1 MSDLRLKTG
10 FIKRAA
16 MAAVCVIAFGFGAS
30 AQVYEQSPFKLTV
43 VTDRLSFMEG
53 EPVEVSLI
61 IRNTTDRTV
70 SFSMYDVFY
79 TTYQPVAYT
88 MEGREVES
96 AVRYRQMDRT
106 VQDVV
111 QYIEPRIV
119 RIAPDEKIVKR
130 IDLRSCYDLSTGS
143 RYRVRAFFMPDA
155 KNPQVLRSENS
166 VEIQIIPVER
176 EIDTTI
182 ELPSRYAGGITPG
195 EMIQLFL
202 TAEKTRSWNNM
213 LKYLMVE
220 KYIAAYPDYAMSY
233 NAGTDPVKRR
243 VLRDFVTY
251 LSTPRRDY
259 IVDYSI
265 VSESIL
271 DGGKNAYV
279 EAKVTRQS
287 APKPFVYTYKY
298 SLESVNGSWLITGV
312 DATVSK
318 ERILGK

>member
-1 MSDLRLKTG
+1 MSDLRQKTR

-16 MAAVCVIAFGFGAS
+16 LAAVCVIAFQLVSA
-30 AQVYEQSPFKLTV
+30 AQVYEQSPFKLSV
-43 VTDRLSFMEG
+43 IVDRLSFMEG
-53 EPVEVSLI
+53 EPVEVSLVV
-61 IRNTTDRTV
+61 RNTSDRTA

-79 TTYQPVAYT
+79 TTFQPVAYT

-96 AVRYRQMDRT
+96 TVQYRQMNRT

-111 QYIEPRIV
+111 QYIEPRTV

-130 IDLRSCYDLSTGS
+130 IDLRNCYDFAAGS
-143 RYRVRAFFMPDA
+143 KYRVRAFFMPDA
-155 KNPQVLRSENS
+155 KTPFCLRSGNS
-166 VEIQIIPVER
+166 VELQIVSAER

-182 ELPSRYAGGITPG
+182 KLPSQYAGGITPG

-213 LKYLMVE
+213 LKYLQIE
-220 KYIAAYPDYAMSY
+220 KYIAAYPDYAMNY

-259 IVDYSI
+259 IVDYSVI
-265 VSESIL
+265 SESIL
-271 DGGKNAYV
+271 DGGKNAFV
-279 EAKVTRQS
+279 EAKVTRLS
-287 APKPFVYTYKY
+287 APRPFVYTYKY